1 MTGEKGPTWICTFPD
16 RPSTYAS
23 GPRPSDAVAVCE
35 SAGLGTPSAVNYAG
49 YNADPD
55 PPAQLDGSTIA
66 DLIPLSPPKS
76 TRRAE
81 LVLTLYGLL
90 RCDFPIGSILRPED
104 AANRL
109 PSASVLRD
117 FLANV
122 GTAIERLRNDPRNV
136 YQVIESQ
143 GKAWIASAQETN
155 SRRAGKWKA
164 AEVYAERKIR
174 YRQHAKRLRKR
185 VGYRKAIAELAHAI
199 DGILPEQESTA
210 ENFRSILAK
219 SGIGPDD
226 VESLVSRYRRI
237 TAPKL

>member
-1 MTGEKGPTWICTFPD
+1 MTGDKGPTWICTFPN
-16 RPSTYAS
+16 RPSTYAPGS
-23 GPRPSDAVAVCE
+23 SPSDAVAVCE

-49 YNADPD
+49 YSAEPD
-55 PPAQLDGSTIA
+55 PPPDGGSSKIA
-66 DLIPLSPPKS
+66 DVIPLSPPKS

-109 PSASVLRD
+109 PSASALRD

-122 GTAIERLRNDPRNV
+122 GSAIVRLRSDPRIV
-136 YQVIESQ
+136 DQVIESQ
-143 GKAWIASAQETN
+143 GKARIASAQETN
-155 SRRAGKWKA
+155 FRHAGKWKA
-164 AEVYAERKIR
+164 AEVYAERKFR

-199 DGILPEQESTA
+199 DGILP
-210 ENFRSILAK
+210 
-219 SGIGPDD
+219 
-226 VESLVSRYRRI
+226 
-237 TAPKL
+237 